1 MHVQPIERV
10 GPQRRSRVRSVVA
23 AFVPLLVLIPVV
35 ALGVVGEGRSQAAA
49 AERPIATVAAPQA
62 GAAAP
67 IQAQRAEPPPG
78 PFPERILGIDVLD
91 VAGAR
96 GLAATAG
103 ESRLLA
109 VAGWLTI
116 GPDPDCAATWRL
128 QCRRT
133 GLLSAATAA
142 AEAALFLETAPGV
155 PLPGL
160 HRSTPRLT
168 SWTVSTDAVVIG
180 RFVDRGGR
188 RCGLRRPICEPVFS
202 VEHLAWLDAEEL
214 GPTISTE
221 LGVRATGETADVADA
236 ARGAVGRASEVL
248 GLTLLSP
255 ATLGAVDADAA
266 AALGPGRDGRVWYA
280 RLVTLRPRADE
291 TSKPVAAWALVD
303 DATGLLIAAAP
314 VRGGPGA
321 GRP

>member
-1 MHVQPIERV
+1 
-10 GPQRRSRVRSVVA
+10 VVA
-23 AFVPLLVLIPVV
+23 AFVPLLVLLPVV
-35 ALGVVGEGRSQAAA
+35 ALGVLGEGRSQAAA
-49 AERPIATVAAPQA
+49 AERPMATVAAPRA

-67 IQAQRAEPPPG
+67 ISAPRAEPPPG

-91 VAGAR
+91 VAHAR
-96 GLAATAG
+96 DLAATAG

-116 GPDPDCAATWRL
+116 GPDPDCDAAWRL

-133 GLLSAATAA
+133 GLLSAAAA
-142 AEAALFLETAPGV
+142 GAESALFLETAPGV

-168 SWTVSTDAVVIG
+168 SWTVATDAVVVG

-188 RCGLRRPICEPVFS
+188 RCGLRRPICEPVFA
-202 VEHLAWLDAEEL
+202 VEHLAWLGAQEL

-221 LGVRATGETADVADA
+221 LGVRATGRTEHVAAA
-236 ARGAVGRASEVL
+236 ARGAFRRPSAVL
-248 GLTLLSP
+248 GLTMLSP
-255 ATLGAVDADAA
+255 STLGAIDAEAA
-266 AALGPGRDGRVWYA
+266 AVLGPDWEGRVWYA

-291 TSKPVAAWALVD
+291 TSEPVAAWALVD

-314 VRGGPGA
+314 DRD
-321 GRP
+321 

>member
-1 MHVQPIERV
+1 M
-10 GPQRRSRVRSVVA
+10 A
-23 AFVPLLVLIPVV
+23 A
-35 ALGVVGEGRSQAAA
+35 
-49 AERPIATVAAPQA
+49 VAAPRA

-67 IQAQRAEPPPG
+67 IPAHRAEPPPK
-78 PFPERILGIDVLD
+78 PFPGRILGIDVLD

-96 GLAATAG
+96 ALAETAG

-109 VAGWLTI
+109 VAGSLTI
-116 GPDPDCAATWRL
+116 GPDPDCDATWRL

-133 GLLSAATAA
+133 GLLSAATAG
-142 AEAALFLETAPGV
+142 AESALFLETTPGV

-168 SWTVSTDAVVIG
+168 SWTVPTDAVVVG

-202 VEHLAWLDAEEL
+202 IEHLAWLDAKEL

-221 LGVRATGETADVADA
+221 LGVRATGRTADVADA
-236 ARGAVGRASEVL
+236 ARGAVGRPSEVL

-255 ATLGAVDADAA
+255 TTLGAIDAEAA
-266 AALGPGRDGRVWYA
+266 AALGPGRAGRVWYA

-291 TSKPVAAWALVD
+291 TSEPVAAWALVD
-303 DATGLLIAAAP
+303 DATGRLIAAAP
-314 VRGGPGA
+314 DRDGA
-321 GRP
+321 VGRP